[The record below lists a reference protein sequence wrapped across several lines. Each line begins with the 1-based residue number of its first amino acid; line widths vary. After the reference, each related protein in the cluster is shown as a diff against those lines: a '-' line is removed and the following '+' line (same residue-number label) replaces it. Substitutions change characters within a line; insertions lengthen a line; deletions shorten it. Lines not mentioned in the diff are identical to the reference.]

1 MPNDAKLGLV
11 VGMILVLLIALL
23 FFRKE
28 GTSELPAAPVAPAKL
43 QAPPSVPPPSV
54 PPPAPPKHVA
64 PEIEPPPRG
73 APSTLPEELPELP
86 PPAFEPPAAPPP
98 SSSKI
103 THRQPRV
110 ATAGSVVVLGRQA
123 SRWLR
128 DP

>member
-43 QAPPSVPPPSV
+43 QPPPSV

-64 PEIEPPPRG
+64 PTIEPPPQG

-86 PPAFEPPAAPPP
+86 PPSFEAPAAPPP

-103 THRQPRV
+103 TRRQPRV
-110 ATAGSVVVLGRQA
+110 AGSVVVSVDKRTDGRYVIRNQG
-123 SRWLR
+123 
-128 DP
+128 